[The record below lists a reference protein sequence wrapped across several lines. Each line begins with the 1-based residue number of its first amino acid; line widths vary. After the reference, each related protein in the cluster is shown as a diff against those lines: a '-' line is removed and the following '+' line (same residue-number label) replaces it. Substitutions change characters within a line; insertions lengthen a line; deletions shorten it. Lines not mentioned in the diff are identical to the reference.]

1 MAQKHKAP
9 GKHYREGI
17 TLIDLMRT
25 PPESI
30 REEPEEYKHK

>member
-1 MAQKHKAP
+1 MAQQHKAP

-25 PPESI
+25 PPESM
-30 REEPEEYKHK
+30 R